1 MFCGDDT
8 AAVAVVVVVLRVNLV
23 SISVPVT
30 LFNGD
35 VPAINTKDFAERNLV
50 GKLID
55 QLDKD
60 VF

>member
-1 MFCGDDT
+1 VISARL
-8 AAVAVVVVVLRVNLV
+8 AAIVVSRA
-23 SISVPVT
+23 
-30 LFNGD
+30 